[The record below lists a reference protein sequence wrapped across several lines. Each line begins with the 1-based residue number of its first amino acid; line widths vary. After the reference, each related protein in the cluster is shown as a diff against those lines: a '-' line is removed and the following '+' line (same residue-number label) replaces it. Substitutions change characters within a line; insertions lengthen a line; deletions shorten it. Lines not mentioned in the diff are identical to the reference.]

1 MHIQGKKELFTLVSR
16 EWHVVL
22 SRGCFPCS
30 KIYLKK
36 EVFFCG
42 VVEAVPTLANFIF

>member
-22 SRGCFPCS
+22 SQDCFPCP
-30 KIYLKK
+30 KIYFKK
-36 EVFFCG
+36 KKKFSF
-42 VVEAVPTLANFIF
+42 AV

>member
-16 EWHVVL
+16 ERHVVL
-22 SRGCFPCS
+22 SWDCFPCP

-36 EVFFCG
+36 VFFCC